1 MFTRSEYENF
11 KVLVFFTF
19 SGPIY
24 FFVVIFWGGFEK
36 FQSFEDML
44 IRRLWF
50 EQHKVSYQYL
60 N

>member
-50 EQHKVSYQYL
+50 
-60 N
+60 